1 MKINNIHPDMMGV
14 CINLVVFPW
23 VNSAARLYMTGNMVP
38 KSVYTSGRT
47 PRRLVTGFEKQY
59 GQTARRIEAPANM
72 TVESVFY
79 VKSLQG
85 GGKATDDWNT
95 IYVVFKNDEIGKYDL
110 LELPRYNTQNSYIG
124 FEYVYD
130 KEMLRRLEE
139 KDATFRKGE
148 VFALSPRISESG
160 DWMFGMEVKVAAMSH
175 FSTEEDGICITDEFA
190 HKRLRCMF
198 KHEREFAYNED
209 EFVPLFLYGDDDN
222 PRPFPEEG
230 EGLRQDRIVMGF
242 RRRIPEMALTMLTKK
257 ALRTPDR
264 LYDILFRAPKNCKV
278 MSIQVLSER
287 MKNRSNNRN
296 NQTFVDQEHNRT
308 LIAYEKE
315 DNKFRND
322 ILHWYHRKLYANGNQ
337 DIDITVEL
345 GTFITQAYSNQTV
358 NIYGNTE
365 RDIITKPRNFKRAAL
380 KDWNI
385 KIVLKEEVVGKQK
398 YKMSGMNGDKGVIV
412 KIIKAADAPTYP
424 DGTRAEVIVNNTPAF
439 RRQIYAMLM
448 ELSINFISDKIH
460 KEVVMLRNSGNYKAA
475 YDRLYLFY
483 RTGFPDFADIVDR
496 AFPDDEA
503 KAEHVDYVAKHFISV
518 QVRSD
523 ASLYGVQIIRELSKV
538 FKYKPEKVKFTDVLG
553 MQVESINPVLISN
566 LYYMLLDKFGTD
578 MSSQSLPKANVF
590 GFPAKLNDK
599 DRYAGWHKDQW
610 NKNKGETEGR
620 VEKNQKGADET
631 LKRFTMAY
639 SPEAR
644 VNMVKR
650 YIRAEDP
657 FEVDIIVKPE
667 EYVTNR
673 AVQMGAS
680 MLSDSG
686 YAIRHELPSDKEGQ
700 I

>member
-1 MKINNIHPDMMGV
+1 
-14 CINLVVFPW
+14 
-23 VNSAARLYMTGNMVP
+23 
-38 KSVYTSGRT
+38 
-47 PRRLVTGFEKQY
+47 
-59 GQTARRIEAPANM
+59 
-72 TVESVFY
+72 
-79 VKSLQG
+79 
-85 GGKATDDWNT
+85 
-95 IYVVFKNDEIGKYDL
+95 
-110 LELPRYNTQNSYIG
+110 
-124 FEYVYD
+124 
-130 KEMLRRLEE
+130 
-139 KDATFRKGE
+139 
-148 VFALSPRISESG
+148 
-160 DWMFGMEVKVAAMSH
+160 
-175 FSTEEDGICITDEFA
+175 
-190 HKRLRCMF
+190 
-198 KHEREFAYNED
+198 
-209 EFVPLFLYGDDDN
+209 
-222 PRPFPEEG
+222 
-230 EGLRQDRIVMGF
+230 
-242 RRRIPEMALTMLTKK
+242 
-257 ALRTPDR
+257 
-264 LYDILFRAPKNCKV
+264 
-278 MSIQVLSER
+278 

-365 RDIITKPRNFKRAAL
+365 RDIITKPRNFKRTAL

-553 MQVESINPVLISN
+553 
-566 LYYMLLDKFGTD
+566 KRR
-578 MSSQSLPKANVF
+578 QSAPIKS
-590 GFPAKLNDK
+590 K
-599 DRYAGWHKDQW
+599 
-610 NKNKGETEGR
+610 
-620 VEKNQKGADET
+620 
-631 LKRFTMAY
+631 
-639 SPEAR
+639 
-644 VNMVKR
+644 
-650 YIRAEDP
+650 
-657 FEVDIIVKPE
+657 
-667 EYVTNR
+667 
-673 AVQMGAS
+673 
-680 MLSDSG
+680 
-686 YAIRHELPSDKEGQ
+686 
-700 I
+700 